1 MAARR
6 LTHKVSLT
14 TPSMPTR
21 TLPRERPT
29 ATTSLPTSTPIVEP
43 DTAWSCALAICVSR
57 NSDSLLGTRRI
68 VRNLKLPQNASFDR
82 RGGSVTLTMTTPNRF
97 PMDSRLEKSLT
108 VGLTAML
115 AGCVSVE
122 GPSPP
127 GYRPISATEG
137 GALVGRL
144 LPDGV
149 KDRAGWARSED

>member
-1 MAARR
+1 LRSAFRETV
-6 LTHKVSLT
+6 THYS
-14 TPSMPTR
+14 
-21 TLPRERPT
+21 E
-29 ATTSLPTSTPIVEP
+29 
-43 DTAWSCALAICVSR
+43 
-57 NSDSLLGTRRI
+57 LGASSA
-68 VRNLKLPQNASFDR
+68 NLKLPQNASFDR

-137 GALVGRL
+137 RALVGRL

-149 KDRAGWARSED
+149 KDRAGWATDIYAAFAALDIILS